1 MDLEDGEI
9 SAPIRNAVVERG
21 FSKQNQIITP
31 NKARVLIKTV
41 GKKVLLKYI
50 SVLFDDD
57 EVEIILDQ
65 AAVMWTSS
73 ERRTGQGT

>member
-1 MDLEDGEI
+1 MTCLLPMMKHMRMTRGKT
-9 SAPIRNAVVERG
+9 G

-31 NKARVLIKTV
+31 DKTV

-50 SVLFDDD
+50 SVLFDDG
-57 EVEIILDQ
+57 EIEIILDQ

-73 ERRTGQGT
+73 ERCAGQGT